1 MALDYYIKDI
11 PEDAVFFLKGLVS
24 DDGKIICLEKTA
36 EVLSKYALNDKRCDD
51 KLTESEIKSL
61 LEESIKECKTMSLE
75 GFLRFRLWKKR
86 KDKHSLAKKET
97 LSYEEENFI
106 IREFLN
112 SLEYG
117 LDSVWIYGYR
127 VFDDALNDITMTD
140 KELGTPHGAEISD
153 ALRLMC
159 SLFVLCPKKIHIRI
173 KPDLDTMIEIERL
186 FSPNIIY

>member
-11 PEDAVFFLKGLVS
+11 PGDAAFFLKGLVS
-24 DDGKIICLEKTA
+24 DNGKIISLEKAA
-36 EVLSKYALNDKRCDD
+36 EALSEYVLEDKRCDN
-51 KLTESEIKSL
+51 KFTKREIKSL
-61 LEESIKECKTMSLE
+61 IEESIKECKTMSLE

-86 KDKHSLAKKET
+86 KDKHSSVKKEM
-97 LSYEEENFI
+97 LSYEEENYI
-106 IREFLN
+106 IREFLG
-112 SLEYG
+112 SFGDG

-140 KELGTPHGAEISD
+140 GELGVPDGAEIPED
-153 ALRLMC
+153 LRLMC

-173 KPDLDTMIEIERL
+173 MPDLDTMIEIEKL